1 MNRNIGHGMR
11 GGGVAL
17 SLVALVASAVGGSAV
32 SAQGLSKT
40 VHTIPAGFQDWV
52 EHNHDEYH
60 TGVSSETFLT
70 ATTAFKLH
78 WTVNTG
84 GTKAYSSPA
93 VVYNTTLGVS
103 LVYVGNQ
110 SGDFDAFNATTG
122 KLVWKYAV
130 PKTAGL
136 SKEIE
141 PSPAVYQNTVY
152 FGDGSY
158 HEYALNATTG
168 ALICTSGSVGGII
181 SSSPMI
187 GNPDGRGPVVYF
199 GDAGPSGD
207 SNVQDGGHLW
217 AMYGVGN
224 PDGAACSMRWMFDD
238 FGSPAGSQTGK
249 SGVYSTPAYYTFSNG
264 VPVVVVGSTDNDD
277 SIYEI
282 NASTGAAIWRF
293 QTLTGEDADV
303 GAPPTIAVPG
313 TVGATGSAAYTDGVV
328 YDTGK
333 DAVVYALDLKTGAQI
348 WSFPIRTTIHH
359 GNPAQSGAAL
369 VGGFLY
375 EGYGLGVFSLNAA
388 TGAPNPAW
396 VSGPK
401 VGTSPAL
408 TGVVSSPAVSG
419 PAGSQ
424 VLFAGDI
431 SGDIVAISVAT
442 GKILFTDATS
452 ELIFSSAAVSTG
464 QFFIA
469 GGGNGDLY
477 AFGS

>member
-1 MNRNIGHGMR
+1 MNRTMWSGVR
-11 GGGVAL
+11 SGGVLL
-17 SLVALVASAVGGSAV
+17 SLVALVAGAAGTSGV
-32 SAQGLSKT
+32 SARG
-40 VHTIPAGFQDWV
+40 VARVANTIPAGFLDWS
-52 EHNHDEYH
+52 EHGHDEYH
-60 TGVSSETFLT
+60 TGVSGETILNAST
-70 ATTAFKLH
+70 PFKLH

-84 GTKAYSSPA
+84 GTKAYSSPS
-93 VVYNTTLGVS
+93 VVYNATLGVS

-122 KLVWKYAV
+122 KLVWQYKI
-130 PKTAGL
+130 PKIAGV
-136 SKEIE
+136 SMEIE
-141 PSPAVYQNTVY
+141 PSPAVYKNVVY
-152 FGDGSY
+152 FGDGD
-158 HEYALNATTG
+158 HFEYALNATTG
-168 ALICTSGSVGGII
+168 ALICTSPSVGGII
-181 SSSPMI
+181 SSSAII
-187 GNPDGRGPVVYF
+187 GNPDGRGPVLYF
-199 GDAGPSGD
+199 GDAGLSGN

-224 PDGAACSMRWMFDD
+224 PDGAACSMRWMFDA

-249 SGVYSTPAYYTFSNG
+249 AGVYSSPAYYTFANG

-277 SIYEI
+277 AIYEI

-293 QTLTGEDADV
+293 QTLTGVDADI

-313 TVGATGSAAYTDGVV
+313 TVGVKGSAAYTDGVV

-333 DAVVYALDLKTGAQI
+333 DAVTYALDLKTGAQI
-348 WSFPIRTTIHH
+348 WSFNIRTTIHH

-369 VGGFLY
+369 VGGYLY

-388 TGAPNPAW
+388 TGALNPAW
-396 VSGPK
+396 VSGPH

-408 TGVVSSPAVSG
+408 TGVVSCPAVSG
-419 PAGSQ
+419 PAGNQ
-424 VLFAGDI
+424 VIFAGDV
-431 SGDIVAISVAT
+431 SGDIVAISLAT

-464 QFFIA
+464 QFFIS

-477 AFGS
+477 AFGK